1 MRRRKYAARYL
12 REATAHSAED
22 ATRPCEGAH
31 SSITLV
37 GRLEAAAI
45 VFHGDTHLER
55 QPELWGGRK
64 LHAPDE
70 R

>member
-1 MRRRKYAARYL
+1 MRKYAARYL
-12 REATAHSAED
+12 REATAHSAGD

-45 VFHGDTHLER
+45 VFRSDTNLER
-55 QPELWGGRK
+55 PPELRGGRK
-64 LHAPDE
+64 LYVPDE